1 MRVGA
6 KGSKSRRKGLL
17 VRRGRGEGGMQR
29 KTKVGREGGML
40 DLHVLTHIGRGRG
53 RRSIAYF
60 LTLPMLEKMG
70 IHTKRQGK
78 GMPLS

>member
-40 DLHVLTHIGRGRG
+40 DLHVLTHIGRGKG
-53 RRSIAYF
+53 GMQQRSKIYCLFFNA
-60 LTLPMLEKMG
+60 
-70 IHTKRQGK
+70 
-78 GMPLS
+78 SNA